1 MNIDLTNMDLKDL
14 KKLQKNVAKEIDSF
28 KDRKR
33 QEALAAA
40 QEAVGALGF
49 KLEDL
54 MRSSKKMPKEKSLP
68 KYAHPENSAQT
79 WTGKGRRPAWVVA
92 HVEAG
97 GSLEDL
103 AI

>member
-54 MRSSKKMPKEKSLP
+54 MRGSKKMPKEKSLP
-68 KYAHPENSAQT
+68 KYANLEDASQT
-79 WTGKGRRPAWVVA
+79 WTGKGRKPAWVVA

>member
-14 KKLQKNVAKEIDSF
+14 KNLQKNVAKEIDSF

-54 MRSSKKMPKEKSLP
+54 MRGSKKMPKAKSLP

-79 WTGKGRRPAWVVA
+79 WTGKGRRPTWVVA
-92 HVEAG
+92 HVDAG

>member
-54 MRSSKKMPKEKSLP
+54 MRGSKKMPKGKSLP